1 MAVTVINLKLVRLD
15 CLRFEVAVD
24 PLDFDNLNL
33 NRVGLLAEALG
44 TAPTVIWRRHPC
56 LANVFPVKAFK
67 LVALIAQHH
76 LVRASIEV
84 TVPAALASAHWH
96 LTPCV

>member
-1 MAVTVINLKLVRLD
+1 MIKLVRSD

-24 PLDFDNLNL
+24 PLASDFD
-33 NRVGLLAEALG
+33 NRVGLLAEAFG
-44 TAPTVIWRRHPC
+44 TARTVIWRRHPC
-56 LANVFPVKAFK
+56 LANEFPVKA

-84 TVPAALASAHWH
+84 RNLVTVPASALAH